1 MALQR
6 FSKSASL
13 TRIVDSLAPMSS
25 GSTTSWR
32 SLRFAGVLVVLLLLV
47 SLGSARALAS
57 PGESVTPETNGVTES
72 VEPTEPVEPIQPTE
86 PSTERAPSGEARVQ
100 NVRVELDVWRG
111 GDQSPTGRKI
121 PRRRAE
127 VEGRA
132 TYVLAS
138 PAVAGQQLI
147 LLDYAEVLAEE
158 PVQLDEIA
166 LSTYVAGIS
175 ERART
180 IVSSVHAGDRV
191 LESRRAGARR
201 DLVIELAPGTTEVT
215 VEYRVE
221 VPHRYWPL
229 GCVWRRCS
237 LSGAIAPLP
246 SEPAVGGLWLP
257 SAGRVISPVEWQVE
271 QARFGAVP
279 SWVPG
284 TQPTPE
290 QSRALD
296 GQELVVTREATD
308 PRAPIA
314 YPSIFWG
321 PRWHHTDLWHRGV
334 HVRVLHIN
342 ARPGSQYPKEHIL
355 HPIRDVAGHVL
366 SIATD
371 AIDIASVLGVE
382 PPPDAMLT
390 VVQGPLRSDVSMFH
404 PTAVM
409 VSDQYLELLATKRL
423 AKFHDIQV
431 ARSVCDV
438 LAYAW
443 FAGRHDASTDL
454 WLEGAFAVALTQ
466 LWQRARDL
474 RDEYAVDLL
483 ASFTFVPSID
493 SFLYTGQASFSSAYF
508 RGIEDQ
514 MPVRQHPLF
523 FANELPTG
531 RRIHEKLADLLEDS
545 QLAEFYASMAN
556 NPDSDPQ
563 QVAEQVWGHE
573 LGWFFEQWLGP
584 YPEVDYAITDVRSS
598 KREDGT
604 WHHEI
609 TVTRDG
615 DRPLVEPVQLYVT
628 ARGGEDHYLVWNG
641 EAAPGAALL
650 DQPRKVEH
658 VFEIDTQRRIS
669 SVRLDPRAR
678 LVETSRIPTS
688 PHNRGDNNDPLF
700 NNRVPYQARF
710 IYTGFGLEV
719 AASEFATAQTAQARL
734 NAISAFFAFEA
745 SLRRDLRRTG
755 NFLIFKDAETIVGGT
770 AAGNFY
776 FGDKRN
782 RQRRRVRLRAGASV
796 AWLNESGLD
805 HAGGMRL
812 IESLRLMDDTRKFS
826 LWPERGHVIGG
837 GMSLSQTIRLDGSTD
852 HRYALDLDFGWAQMW
867 PLAHHHVLATLID
880 TSIVIPLASQLE
892 FRSLN
897 RGGGIGGLS
906 GFTSSEL
913 FGRAVARAALEY
925 RHVIVDDLR
934 IPLLNLIFVRTI
946 SGALFGG
953 VSTLSG
959 CDSYAGWFGRGHWYG
974 QVGYGLAARVQWFG
988 VVPQF
993 LRVDVAV
1000 PLGRKPGLQCL
1011 GETFPD
1017 YLGEIQGIDPDQ
1029 VSRLLPPFNI
1039 NVTFNQPF

>member
-1 MALQR
+1 
-6 FSKSASL
+6 
-13 TRIVDSLAPMSS
+13 
-25 GSTTSWR
+25 
-32 SLRFAGVLVVLLLLV
+32 VLLFVLAA
-47 SLGSARALAS
+47 LGSARARAS
-57 PGESVTPETNGVTES
+57 PPASDAAS
-72 VEPTEPVEPIQPTE
+72 
-86 PSTERAPSGEARVQ
+86 EARVQ

-111 GDQSPTGRKI
+111 GDEPPDGRKI
-121 PRRRAE
+121 VRRRAE
-127 VEGRA
+127 VDGRA
-132 TYVLAS
+132 TYVLTQ
-138 PAVAGQQLI
+138 PATAGQKLI

-158 PVQLDEIA
+158 PMQLDEIA
-166 LSTYVAGIS
+166 LSTYVAGTS

-180 IVSSVHAGDRV
+180 TVTSVRAGERSLV
-191 LESRRAGARR
+191 SRRSGARR
-201 DLVIELAPGTTEVT
+201 DLVVELPAGITEIT

-221 VPHRYWPL
+221 VPHRYWPM

-246 SEPAVGGLWLP
+246 SEPATGGLWLP
-257 SAGRVISPVEWQVE
+257 SSGRVISPVEWKIDRV
-271 QARFGAVP
+271 RFGSVP

-284 TQPTPE
+284 TAPTQE
-290 QSRALD
+290 QSKALA
-296 GQELVVTREATD
+296 GQELVVTREAVD

-321 PRWHHTDLWHRGV
+321 PRWHHSDVWHRGV

-342 ARPGSQYPKEHIL
+342 ARPGAQYPREHIL
-355 HPIRDVAGHVL
+355 HPIRDVAGHVM

-371 AIDIASVLGVE
+371 AIDIAAVVGVE

-409 VSDQYLELLATKRL
+409 VSDQYLELFATKRL

-438 LAYAW
+438 IAYAW
-443 FAGRHDASTDL
+443 FAGRHDPSTDV
-454 WLEGAFAVALTQ
+454 WLEGAFAVALAQ

-508 RGIEDQ
+508 RGIEDE

-523 FANELPTG
+523 FAHELPTG
-531 RRIHEKLADLLEDS
+531 RRIHEKLTDLLDAP
-545 QLAEFYASMAN
+545 QLAEFYARMAT
-556 NPDSDPQ
+556 NPESDPQ
-563 QVAEQVWGHE
+563 RVAEEVWGRE
-573 LGWFFEQWLGP
+573 LGWFFDQWLGP

-598 KREDGT
+598 KRDDGT
-604 WHHEI
+604 WHHRI

-628 ARGGEDHYLVWNG
+628 ARGDERHYLVWNG
-641 EAAPGAALL
+641 EAAPGEPLL

-658 VFEIDTQRRIS
+658 VFEVVTERRLS

-678 LVETSRIPTS
+678 LLETSRIPTS
-688 PHNRGDNNDPLF
+688 PYNRGDNNDPLF
-700 NNRVPYQARF
+700 NNRAPAQARF

-745 SLRRDLRRTG
+745 SRRRDLRRTG

-782 RQRRRVRLRAGASV
+782 KQRRRLRLRLGASV
-796 AWLNESGLD
+796 AWLNTGGLD
-805 HAGGMRL
+805 QAGGMRL
-812 IESLRLMDDTRKFS
+812 IESVRLIDDTRKFG
-826 LWPERGHVIGG
+826 LWPARGHMIGG
-837 GMSLSQTIRLDGSTD
+837 GVSISQTVRIDGRTD
-852 HRYALDLDFGWAQMW
+852 HRYALDLDLGWAQMW

-880 TSIVIPLASQLE
+880 ASIVIPIASQLE

-897 RGGGIGGLS
+897 RGGGLAGLS
-906 GFTSSEL
+906 GFTSNEL
-913 FGRAVARAALEY
+913 FGRAVARAAVEY

-934 IPLLNLIFVRTI
+934 IPLLNLIFVRAIT
-946 SGALFGG
+946 GALFGG

-993 LRVDVAV
+993 MRVDVAV
-1000 PLGRKPGLQCL
+1000 PLGRKPGMTCL
-1011 GETFPD
+1011 GETLPD
-1017 YLGEIQGIDPDQ
+1017 YLAEAQGIEVDD